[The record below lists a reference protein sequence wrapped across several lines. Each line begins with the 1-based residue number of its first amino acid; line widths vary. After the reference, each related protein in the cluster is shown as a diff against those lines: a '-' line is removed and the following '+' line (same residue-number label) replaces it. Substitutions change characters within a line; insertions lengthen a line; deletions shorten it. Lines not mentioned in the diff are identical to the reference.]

1 MFFYHLKTYK
11 KEYKM
16 GPEKE
21 VSLKPELESEPELE
35 PELEPEPEPEP
46 EFEILVVEPEA
57 AS

>member
-35 PELEPEPEPEP
+35 PEPEPEP
-46 EFEILVVEPEA
+46 EFEILVVEPES